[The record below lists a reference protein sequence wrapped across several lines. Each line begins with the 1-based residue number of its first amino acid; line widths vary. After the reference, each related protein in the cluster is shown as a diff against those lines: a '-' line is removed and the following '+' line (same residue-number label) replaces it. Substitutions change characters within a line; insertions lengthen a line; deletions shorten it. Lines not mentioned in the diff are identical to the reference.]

1 MKTESGFGGG
11 WWKADNNLPQKLRF
25 FEFKTPYNYL
35 IEHITRISL
44 KKKEKN
50 YKKLTLFLMRNQAFN
65 CKKVKNLVVF
75 LKIAEFSPKTQ
86 LLYPW

>member
-11 WWKADNNLPQKLRF
+11 WWKADNNFPKNSVSLNSILRIISNRTNNKNF
-25 FEFKTPYNYL
+25 F
-35 IEHITRISL
+35 
-44 KKKEKN
+44 KEKGKELQKT
-50 YKKLTLFLMRNQAFN
+50 YTFLMGNQAFN
-65 CKKVKNLVVF
+65 CKKVKKLFVL